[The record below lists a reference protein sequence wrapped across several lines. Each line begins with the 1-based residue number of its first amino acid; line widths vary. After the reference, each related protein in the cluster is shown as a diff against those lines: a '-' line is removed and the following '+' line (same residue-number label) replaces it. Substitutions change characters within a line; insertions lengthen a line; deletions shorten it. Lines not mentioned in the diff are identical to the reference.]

1 MDTLNERLEREVHN
15 SVMNKEI
22 NLIIQRLEY
31 AKSQNLRDKVNSVE
45 WAIGQAE
52 GFVSYWDLFVENLD
66 NVN

>member
-31 AKSQNLRDKVNSVE
+31 AK
-45 WAIGQAE
+45 IGRAH
-52 GFVSYWDLFVENLD
+52 V
-66 NVN
+66 